1 MVFSAGA
8 EASVSSI
15 VESVTHAVQ
24 VFERGKCRGGVWKAT
39 TGCCWCVIVL
49 MVVKITLARAFIKG
63 LRSGFSRI
71 GTTRDKTSTFKNTLL
86 KILNFFIF

>member
-1 MVFSAGA
+1 VVFSAGA

-15 VESVTHAVQ
+15 VESVTHTVQ
-24 VFERGKCRGGVWKAT
+24 VFERGEREMQGSCWKAT
-39 TGCCWCVIVL
+39 TDCCWCVIVL

-71 GTTRDKTSTFKNTLL
+71 GTTRDKTRTF
-86 KILNFFIF
+86 